1 MRTKIELRDAQLV
14 LIDKCREIIDLA
26 KSEIRELTEEEQKEL
41 DKMKEEIKALRE
53 ELDKEEEMPQP
64 ETDPDTEEP
73 EDDVEV
79 PEDDDMKK
87 EEEEVKACR
96 PDEKR
101 NLNNN
106 KLSKKIMENKFNLL
120 KELRSA
126 YEMGKSINLAEYR
139 AYTVNDEGEDVVQTD
154 LFDIWEPLRTKNVLV
169 EAGAQYITG
178 IKNNIQIPLMSAVS
192 CSFAGETDAATD
204 GSAAFSQKFLSP
216 KRITAKYPVSLELL
230 AQDSAGVEAAI
241 RADIIKAINAKLEAT
256 ILGAGDGKVGGANV
270 APVGMFNGKE
280 PVLVN
285 NFAALTGL
293 EATIEGA
300 NVYGECKYIVAPTA
314 KAALRNMPK
323 SAKYN
328 ELVMEN
334 GAIDGTPVLSTS
346 HVPADRLIYGDFSNL
361 VIATW
366 DNVQLD
372 VVRDVASVGNGV
384 VTIVVNAF
392 VDAVVVRPEAF
403 AFGKTKE

>member
-14 LIDKCREIIDLA
+14 LIEQCREIIELA
-26 KSEIRELTEEEQKEL
+26 KSEIRELNEEEQKEL
-41 DKMKEEIKALRE
+41 DEKKEEIKALRDE
-53 ELDKEEEMPQP
+53 MDKEEETPQP
-64 ETDPDTEEP
+64 ETTPDTEEP
-73 EDDVEV
+73 KEDEEV
-79 PEDDDMKK
+79 SEDEEK
-87 EEEEVKACR
+87 EEEEKAC

-192 CSFAGETDAATD
+192 CAFAGETGAAAD
-204 GSAAFSQKFLSP
+204 GSGAFTQKFLSP

-230 AQDSAGVEAAI
+230 AQDSIGVEAAI

-256 ILGAGDGKVGGANV
+256 ILGAGDGKAVGGDTLI
-270 APVGMFNGKE
+270 APVGMFNDKN
-280 PVLVN
+280 PVLVDS
-285 NFAALTGL
+285 FAKLTDL
-293 EATIEGA
+293 EAGIEGA

-323 SAKYN
+323 SAKTT

-334 GAIDGTPVLSTS
+334 GTIDGTPVLSTG
-346 HVPADRLIYGDFSNL
+346 HVADDKLIYGDFSNL

-403 AFGKTKE
+403 AYGKTKA